1 MPKQY
6 SRYNK
11 WCYKEDEDSR
21 GSLLEKLIHNDQQ
34 FDYIESELSYQRRL
48 QQLALEILNTGSEDE
63 QN

>member
-1 MPKQY
+1 MPKQC

-48 QQLALEILNTGSEDE
+48 QQLA
-63 QN
+63 